1 MASSSR
7 DQLFISYCRK
17 DKKWLDD
24 LLVHLKPYLRDGSIS
39 AWSDEQI
46 KPGSK
51 WLEEIKAALQR
62 AKAAVLLVTPD
73 FLASDFIHENEL
85 TPLLREAKTN
95 GVKILWIPIRASA
108 FKKSPLTEYQ
118 SVFDPVKSLSQM
130 KTDRD
135 ATWVKICEIID
146 KTLNPR

>member
-1 MASSSR
+1 
-7 DQLFISYCRK
+7 
-17 DKKWLDD
+17 
-24 LLVHLKPYLRDGSIS
+24 LRDGSIS

>member
-1 MASSSR
+1 LPNDRKEIILDCKEQFMASSSR

-85 TPLLREAKTN
+85 TPLLREAKTFAPARSRN
-95 GVKILWIPIRASA
+95 R
-108 FKKSPLTEYQ
+108 
-118 SVFDPVKSLSQM
+118 
-130 KTDRD
+130 R
-135 ATWVKICEIID
+135 
-146 KTLNPR
+146 